1 MIFEEEI
8 QSLINL
14 KQEGE
19 YWDFKKEWYHSDKDS
34 DKLIDI
40 ICMAN
45 NLVNRDCY
53 IIIGVDESND
63 FSVCDINT
71 DPNRRNTLDL
81 VSFLRTKNFSGGV
94 RPVVTVRTV
103 KLDAG
108 EIDVIVIHNSS
119 NTPFFL
125 MTKFQR
131 INPGTVYV
139 RCQDGNTP
147 YDSSAEI
154 NHVEYL
160 WRKRFGID
168 RPPKERIGILLDDVA
183 KWNHDFGNKK
193 YAYHEDF
200 PEYQLIQVGEFY
212 KGWESP
218 AAFYPNPSMFF
229 APLNIMYHSTILYE
243 TELWAFDDQRRI
255 LPKASIC
262 SIEKLHWW
270 YYYYLLDS
278 TEGKLLNVL
287 TKGSLDISSRWKNF
301 NQFLIFN
308 SLEEKESFDSYMIAN
323 FDNYQDDDI
332 KQDYKFALE
341 ADTNGR
347 ELSAYHI
354 AKSAR
359 IYEDWLNERQNAIG

>member
-1 MIFEEEI
+1 MLASRGYMIFEEEI

-14 KQEGE
+14 KQEWE
-19 YWDFKKEWYHSDKDS
+19 YWNFKKEWYHSDKDS

-81 VSFLRTKNFSGGV
+81 VSFLKTKNFSGGV

-103 KLDAG
+103 KLDAR
-108 EIDVIVIHNSS
+108 EIDVIVINNSS

-154 NHVEYL
+154 NHIEYL
-160 WRKRFGID
+160 W
-168 RPPKERIGILLDDVA
+168 
-183 KWNHDFGNKK
+183 
-193 YAYHEDF
+193 
-200 PEYQLIQVGEFY
+200 
-212 KGWESP
+212 
-218 AAFYPNPSMFF
+218 
-229 APLNIMYHSTILYE
+229 
-243 TELWAFDDQRRI
+243 
-255 LPKASIC
+255 
-262 SIEKLHWW
+262 
-270 YYYYLLDS
+270 
-278 TEGKLLNVL
+278 
-287 TKGSLDISSRWKNF
+287 
-301 NQFLIFN
+301 
-308 SLEEKESFDSYMIAN
+308 
-323 FDNYQDDDI
+323 
-332 KQDYKFALE
+332 
-341 ADTNGR
+341 
-347 ELSAYHI
+347 
-354 AKSAR
+354 
-359 IYEDWLNERQNAIG
+359 